1 MQRLLMLV
9 GVAVVAA
16 AMYVAASPA
25 SQQSKGPSEKQFIAL
40 QKKVTA
46 QGKTVKVLKQ
56 FAGLEVTLIQDCIQA
71 AVPIDQFGDPT
82 GQQGAAQGY
91 RYSMVPVPTGAAGD
105 AQDVLTTG
113 LDVTDPTQDTGAL
126 FITGGD
132 STCGTL
138 VNGSGLRHAAAKA
151 GIRLPRAASHAWS
164 FSTHQ
169 K

>member
-1 MQRLLMLV
+1 MKRFLMFV

-25 SQQSKGPSEKQFIAL
+25 SQQSKGPTEKQFIAL

-46 QGKTVKVLKQ
+46 QGKKLKVLNE
-56 FAGLEVTLIQDCIQA
+56 FASLEVTLIEDCIQA
-71 AVPIDQFGDPT
+71 AVPIDQFGNP
-82 GQQGAAQGY
+82 GATTPEGY
-91 RYSMVPVPTGAAGD
+91 HYDLPGNVPEEI
-105 AQDVLTTG
+105 LTTA

-132 STCGTL
+132 ATCGTL

-151 GIRLPRAASHAWS
+151 GVQLPRAAAHAWS
-164 FSTHQ
+164 FSSHQ